1 MNKKERRMGIGEL
14 ESLYVEIIM
23 KLAET
28 VDALFLENLQYKQI
42 DELENGKS
50 FQLVKSSAELIKE
63 LESRK

>member
-1 MNKKERRMGIGEL
+1 MGIGEL

>member
-1 MNKKERRMGIGEL
+1 MDIAEL

-42 DELENGKS
+42 DELENSKS

>member
-1 MNKKERRMGIGEL
+1 MGIGEL

-42 DELENGKS
+42 DELENSKS
-50 FQLVKSSAELIKE
+50 YQLVKSSAELIKE

>member
-1 MNKKERRMGIGEL
+1 MGIGEL

-42 DELENGKS
+42 DELENSRS

>member
-1 MNKKERRMGIGEL
+1 MGIGEL

-42 DELENGKS
+42 DELENSKS

>member
-1 MNKKERRMGIGEL
+1 MGIGEL

-42 DELENGKS
+42 DELENSKS
-50 FQLVKSSAELIKE
+50 FQLVKSSADLIKE

>member
-1 MNKKERRMGIGEL
+1 
-14 ESLYVEIIM
+14 M

-42 DELENGKS
+42 DELENSKS